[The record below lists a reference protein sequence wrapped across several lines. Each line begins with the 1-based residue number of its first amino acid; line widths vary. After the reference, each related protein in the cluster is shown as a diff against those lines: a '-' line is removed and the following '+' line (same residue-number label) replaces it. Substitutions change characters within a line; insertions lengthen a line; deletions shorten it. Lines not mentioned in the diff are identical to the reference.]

1 MQRACKTCHFI
12 SEEAMCPNDG
22 EPTSKNWSGFLS
34 VMDPENS
41 VLAEQMKITKPGNY
55 ALKVR

>member
-1 MQRACKTCHFI
+1 MQRACKKCNYI
-12 SEEAMCPNDG
+12 SEESMCPLDG

-34 VMDPENS
+34 VMEPEKS
-41 VLAEQMKITKPGNY
+41 ELAEAMEITKPGNY